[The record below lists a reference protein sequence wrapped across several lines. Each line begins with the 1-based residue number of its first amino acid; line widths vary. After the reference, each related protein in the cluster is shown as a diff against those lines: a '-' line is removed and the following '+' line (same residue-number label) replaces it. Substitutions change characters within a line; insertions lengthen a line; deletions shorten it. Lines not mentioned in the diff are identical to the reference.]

1 LLPNDVIHDTP
12 DAFLGTGLKPN
23 AGVTDVSFRT
33 ALWIVKVLNAGVD
46 VATDNT
52 AQSMVCSTTSTGSVT
67 RGTIKLSNN
76 RRWHRFRGCCELIAD
91 KVEAD
96 CFRLGEE
103 SLRVIDHMN
112 AIGAPSP
119 AVRHPDRRYH
129 SGRRSHRE

>member
-1 LLPNDVIHDTP
+1 
-12 DAFLGTGLKPN
+12 LKPN

-46 VATDNT
+46 IATDNA

-67 RGTIKLSNN
+67 RGTIKFSNS

-91 KVEAD
+91 KVEATA
-96 CFRLGEE
+96 FGWGEE

-119 AVRHPDRRYH
+119 ASTAPRRRYH
-129 SGRRSHRE
+129 SGRRSYRE